1 MTDRITLTGLSAH
14 GYHGV
19 LEQEREEGQTFTADV
34 VLEVDSRAAA
44 SSDDIAAAVSYAEVA
59 ERVVAV
65 LAGSPVNLIETL
77 AARIAAVVLAD
88 ERVQA
93 VEVTVH
99 KPQAPLNVPFS
110 DVSVTIRRPLEV
122 PAATALPTAG
132 DQVPERAPAGQA
144 EGGGIGAEEPT
155 PSRAPA
161 PANTVW
167 PAPEAPPAPASPG
180 EAAAAS
186 SAAPF
191 DNSPALRSMVLS
203 LGANL
208 GDTVATLDA
217 AVADIADLEGVQVIG
232 VSPLVVTA
240 PVLEYGQAPQDD
252 YRNIVVTGTT
262 TLAPLALLD
271 ALQEVEEWYGRER
284 RDRWGPRTLD
294 IDIIELGG
302 LQQSNERLT
311 LPHPRAH
318 SRAFVLYPWALLDP
332 SAHLAGISASVSH
345 LADTA
350 SDRGGVREVHDR
362 WRSLRSAA
370 AVEEETGNMTPPE
383 AQPEVEESHT
393 YAPKR
398 PTFNGPALGY
408 DEAAEMPP
416 SYAPSG
422 GPSSEAEDDW
432 EALAVPGP
440 TVAAGEPDQV
450 LPAVAADEIGS
461 SAPEAPV
468 PASEPSVLA
477 DRPSFR
483 TAAEYADAAQSAA
496 NQFDD
501 EVEDFSFAAVDVA
514 TPSYQSPGQG
524 AGNFV
529 PAATEEGPDDYG
541 HQPESPTGPEL
552 PAVVEPVSADQV
564 SQDTDE
570 RHYVEVKA
578 NTPSVVELPPTG
590 HWPEGLVNS
599 PDTSA
604 TSGEGGALRDAYL
617 EVADI
622 QPPDYEDMP
631 PSYAPTGRVMTAAP
645 APAVNPL
652 AEPSVPPQVTEE
664 AAGRGDDAPPEGWAA
679 APTGDEW
686 AAVADAA
693 EPSSAPAAPVVPP
706 SPAAAQEAEQVGE
719 GQEPQP
725 VSPPTEQPET
735 QQGDGWADTP
745 SWDDVIGGRN

>member
-44 SSDDIAAAVSYAEVA
+44 GSDDIADAVSYAEVA

-99 KPQAPLNVPFS
+99 KPQAPLNVPFG
-110 DVSVTIRRPLEV
+110 DVSVTIRRPMEAPV
-122 PAATALPTAG
+122 AAAPLPGGQEQSAPLT
-132 DQVPERAPAGQA
+132 APAGLPAVSGPEA
-144 EGGGIGAEEPT
+144 E
-155 PSRAPA
+155 PSQAPA
-161 PANTVW
+161 AAATVW
-167 PAPEAPPAPASPG
+167 PAPPAPAVPAPPAPAP
-180 EAAAAS
+180 AAERP
-186 SAAPF
+186 AAPF
-191 DNSPALRSMVLS
+191 DNSAAPRSMVLS

-208 GDTVATLDA
+208 GDPVATLDA
-217 AVADIADLEGVQVIG
+217 AVADIAALEGVQVVG

-284 RDRWGPRTLD
+284 RERWGARTLD
-294 IDIIELGG
+294 IDIVELGG

-318 SRAFVLYPWALLDP
+318 TRAFVLYPWALLDP
-332 SAHLAGISASVSH
+332 SAHLAGISASVAH

-350 SDRGGVREVHDR
+350 SDRDGVREVHDR

-370 AVEEETGNMTPPE
+370 APEDEPGGQTPPE
-383 AQPEVEESHT
+383 GQAVADRPV
-393 YAPKR
+393 R
-398 PTFNGPALGY
+398 PTFTDSAPDAT
-408 DEAAEMPP
+408 APTEMPP
-416 SYAPSG
+416 SYAPGVGAS
-422 GPSSEAEDDW
+422 D
-432 EALAVPGP
+432 LH
-440 TVAAGEPDQV
+440 
-450 LPAVAADEIGS
+450 
-461 SAPEAPV
+461 APEAEAAEQTAAAEPAQV
-468 PASEPSVLA
+468 PPARDADEPETAAASAAPAASPGPIRAAV
-477 DRPSFR
+477 PSFR

-496 NQFDD
+496 GQAAD
-501 EVEDFSFAAVDVA
+501 EVEDFSFTAADA
-514 TPSYQSPGQG
+514 AAPSYQLPGQE
-524 AGNFV
+524 AASYA
-529 PAATEEGPDDYG
+529 PAPDFSFGPGGDDADYEP
-541 HQPESPTGPEL
+541 QAEAQTGPEL
-552 PAVVEPVSADQV
+552 PAVVEPVSVEQV
-564 SQDTDE
+564 EDEVEE

-590 HWPEGLVNS
+590 HWPEGLL
-599 PDTSA
+599 PEDI
-604 TSGEGGALRDAYL
+604 GGAASGGQDGPLRDADL

-645 APAVNPL
+645 APAVGALADSPL
-652 AEPSVPPQVTEE
+652 PAQAAEETGGWEEE
-664 AAGRGDDAPPEGWAA
+664 APREEWAA
-679 APTGDEW
+679 APATPDWGEDAPAQDWSTAQAADEPTTP
-686 AAVADAA
+686 
-693 EPSSAPAAPVVPP
+693 EPAAPV
-706 SPAAAQEAEQVGE
+706 AAPGEEEA
-719 GQEPQP
+719 PRP
-725 VSPPTEQPET
+725 TPPTDQLTEER
-735 QQGDGWADTP
+735 GDGWADTP

>member
-44 SSDDIAAAVSYAEVA
+44 GSDDIAAAVSYAEVA

-99 KPQAPLNVPFS
+99 KPQAPLNVPFG
-110 DVSVTIRRPLEV
+110 DVSVTIRRPLEA

-132 DQVPERAPAGQA
+132 DQLAEKAPAAQA
-144 EGGGIGAEEPT
+144 EGGGTGAEEPA

-161 PANTVW
+161 AASTVW
-167 PAPEAPPAPASPG
+167 PAPEAAPAPASLY

-186 SAAPF
+186 PAAPF

-370 AVEEETGNMTPPE
+370 AVEEEPGGQPALAGQSVANE
-383 AQPEVEESHT
+383 AQAQSPERPSPSEP
-393 YAPKR
+393 AP
-398 PTFNGPALGY
+398 GY
-408 DEAAEMPP
+408 DESAAMPP

-422 GPSSEAEDDW
+422 SPSSETEDDW
-432 EALAVPGP
+432 EEPAAPDP
-440 TVAAGEPDQV
+440 AVAAGEPDQV
-450 LPAVAADEIGS
+450 LPAVAADESGS
-461 SAPEAPV
+461 SAPAAPV
-468 PASEPSVLA
+468 PTSEPPVLT

-496 NQFDD
+496 SQFDD
-501 EVEDFSFAAVDVA
+501 EVEDFSFAAVDAA
-514 TPSYQSPGQG
+514 TPSYQSAGQG
-524 AGNFV
+524 AGSFA
-529 PAATEEGPDDYG
+529 PAAAEEEPDAYG
-541 HQPESPTGPEL
+541 HQPESPTGSEL

-564 SQDTDE
+564 TQDADE
-570 RHYVEVKA
+570 HHYVEVKA

-590 HWPEGLVNS
+590 HWPEGLVKA

-604 TSGEGGALRDAYL
+604 VPGQGGALRDADL

-645 APAVNPL
+645 APAVSPL
-652 AEPSVPPQVTEE
+652 AEPPVPPQVAEE
-664 AAGRGDDAPPEGWAA
+664 AAGWGDDAPQEDGVA
-679 APTGDEW
+679 APIEEDW
-686 AAVADAA
+686 APAAEAA
-693 EPSSAPAAPVVPP
+693 EPSPVPAAPVTPPP
-706 SPAAAQEAEQVGE
+706 SAAAQEAEQAGE
-719 GQEPQP
+719 GQAPQP
-725 VSPPTEQPET
+725 PSSPTEQPGT
-735 QQGDGWADTP
+735 QQGDGWAETP